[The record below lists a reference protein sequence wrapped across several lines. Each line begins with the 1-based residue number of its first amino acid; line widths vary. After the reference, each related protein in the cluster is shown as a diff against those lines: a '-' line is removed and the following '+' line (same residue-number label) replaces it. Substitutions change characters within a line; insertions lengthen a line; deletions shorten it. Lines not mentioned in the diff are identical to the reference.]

1 MHKFLRAVGFS
12 KIKERKEL
20 IKLITA
26 TIQNADK
33 RSYVTTKDNVMLSE
47 FSKEYADRIGIAVSG
62 EFDDEDKFIY
72 EYYYPYLIPTG
83 VSTEEDINVERHAAE
98 YSYAGVCN
106 EPRIGV
112 TLIFYLQNM
121 VPYVKIENEDKF
133 PIKGTT
139 LSLSSLSISGQILM
153 PIAKTDEEKAVARK
167 KINYRNNLINNARR
181 GDETAIESLTLD
193 DMDLYTTLSR
203 KIRKH
208 DVYSL
213 VDSYF
218 MPYGVECD
226 HYSVLGEIISCE
238 KVTNQITEE
247 VVHIMRINCNDLEF
261 DVCINE
267 ADLLGE
273 PAVGRRFKG
282 NIWMQGVIN
291 FAEEN
296 PN

>member
-12 KIKERKEL
+12 QIKDRKEL
-20 IKLITA
+20 IKMITA
-26 TIQNADK
+26 SIQNAEK
-33 RSYVTTKDNVMLSE
+33 RSYVTTKDNVMLAE
-47 FSKEYADRIGIAVSG
+47 FAKDYADRIGVAVCG

-83 VSTEEDINVERHAAE
+83 VSTEEDINVERHAAQ
-98 YSYAGVCN
+98 YSYAGVVN

-112 TLIFYLQNM
+112 TLIYYLQNM
-121 VPYVKIENEDKF
+121 VPYVKLENENKF

-139 LSLSSLSISGQILM
+139 LSLSSLSVQGQILM

-167 KINYRNNLINNARR
+167 KTNYRNNLINNARR
-181 GDETAIESLTLD
+181 GDESAIESLTLD
-193 DMDLYTTLSR
+193 DMDLYTSISR
-203 KIRKH
+203 KIRKQ
-208 DVYSL
+208 DVFSL
-213 VDSYF
+213 VDTYF

-226 HYSVLGEIISCE
+226 HYSVLGEIIECTR
-238 KVTNQITEE
+238 VTNYVTGENI
-247 VVHIMRINCNDLEF
+247 HIMRINCNELEF

-267 ADLLGE
+267 VDLLGE

-291 FAEEN
+291 FAEMN
-296 PN
+296 P

>member
-12 KIKERKEL
+12 QIKDRKEL

-26 TIQNADK
+26 SIQNAEK
-33 RSYVTTKDNVMLSE
+33 RSYVTTKDNVMLAE
-47 FSKEYADRIGIAVSG
+47 FAKDYADRIGVAICG

-83 VSTEEDINVERHAAE
+83 VSTEEDINVERHAAQ
-98 YSYAGVCN
+98 YSYAGVVN

-112 TLIFYLQNM
+112 TLIYYLQNM
-121 VPYVKIENEDKF
+121 VPYVKLENEDKF

-139 LSLSSLSISGQILM
+139 LSLSSLSVQGQILM

-167 KINYRNNLINNARR
+167 KTNYRNNLINNARR
-181 GDETAIESLTLD
+181 GDESAIESLTLD
-193 DMDLYTTLSR
+193 DMDLYTSISR
-203 KIRKH
+203 KIRKQ
-208 DVYSL
+208 DVFSL
-213 VDSYF
+213 VDTYF

-226 HYSVLGEIISCE
+226 HYSVLGEIIECT
-238 KVTNQITEE
+238 KVTNYVTKENI
-247 VVHIMRINCNDLEF
+247 HIMRINCNDLEF

-267 ADLLGE
+267 VDLLGE

-291 FAEEN
+291 FAEMN
-296 PN
+296 P

>member
-12 KIKERKEL
+12 KIKDRKEL
-20 IKLITA
+20 TALITSS
-26 TIQNADK
+26 IQNAQK
-33 RSYVTTKDNVMLSE
+33 RSYVTNNENVILAE
-47 FSKEYADRIGIAVSG
+47 FARDFSDRIGIAVCG

-72 EYYYPYLIPTG
+72 EYYYPYLIPSA
-83 VSTEEDINVERHAAE
+83 VSTEEDINVERHAAT

-106 EPRIGV
+106 EPRLGV

-121 VPYVKIENEDKF
+121 VPYIKYENENKF

-139 LSLSSLSISGQILM
+139 LSLSALSIKGQIMM
-153 PIAKTDEEKAVARK
+153 PIAKTEEEKEVAK
-167 KINYRNNLINNARR
+167 KKLNYRNKLINNARR

-193 DMDLYTTLSR
+193 DMDLYTTLSK
-203 KIRKH
+203 KIRKQ
-208 DVYSL
+208 DIYSL
-213 VDSYF
+213 VDTYF

-226 HYSVLGEIISCE
+226 QYSVLGEVVDSR
-238 KVTNQITEE
+238 KVVNHFTDEA
-247 VVHIMRINCNDLEF
+247 VYIMRISCNEIEF

-282 NIWMQGVIN
+282 NIWMQGKIN
-291 FAEEN
+291 YPDN
-296 PN
+296 

>member
-12 KIKERKEL
+12 KIKDRKEL
-20 IKLITA
+20 TALITSS
-26 TIQNADK
+26 IQNAQK
-33 RSYVTTKDNVMLSE
+33 RSYVTNNENVILAE
-47 FSKEYADRIGIAVSG
+47 FARDFADRIGVAVCG

-72 EYYYPYLIPTG
+72 EYYYPYLIPSA
-83 VSTEEDINVERHAAE
+83 VSTEEDINIERHAAT

-106 EPRIGV
+106 EPRLGV

-121 VPYVKIENEDKF
+121 VPYIKYENENKF

-139 LSLSSLSISGQILM
+139 LSLSALSIKGQIMM
-153 PIAKTDEEKAVARK
+153 PIAKTEEEKEVAK
-167 KINYRNNLINNARR
+167 KKLNYRNKLINNARR

-193 DMDLYTTLSR
+193 DMDLYTTLSK
-203 KIRKH
+203 KIRKQ
-208 DVYSL
+208 DIYSL
-213 VDSYF
+213 VDTYF

-226 HYSVLGEIISCE
+226 QYSVLGEVIDSQ
-238 KVTNQITEE
+238 KVINRFTDET
-247 VVHIMRINCNDLEF
+247 VYIMRILCNEIEF

-282 NIWMQGVIN
+282 NIWMQGMIN
-291 FAEEN
+291 YPDN
-296 PN
+296 

>member
-12 KIKERKEL
+12 KIKDRKEL
-20 IKLITA
+20 TALITSS
-26 TIQNADK
+26 IQNAQK
-33 RSYVTTKDNVMLSE
+33 RSYVTNNENVILAE
-47 FSKEYADRIGIAVSG
+47 FARDFADRIGIAVCG

-72 EYYYPYLIPTG
+72 EYYYPYLIPSA
-83 VSTEEDINVERHAAE
+83 VSTEEDINVERHAAT

-106 EPRIGV
+106 EPRLGV

-121 VPYVKIENEDKF
+121 VPYIKYENENKF

-139 LSLSSLSISGQILM
+139 LSLSALSIKGQIMM
-153 PIAKTDEEKAVARK
+153 PIAKTEEEKEVAK
-167 KINYRNNLINNARR
+167 KKLNYRNKLINNARR

-193 DMDLYTTLSR
+193 DMDLYTTLSK
-203 KIRKH
+203 KIRKQ
-208 DVYSL
+208 DIYSL
-213 VDSYF
+213 VDTYF

-226 HYSVLGEIISCE
+226 QYSVLGEVVDSR
-238 KVTNQITEE
+238 KVVNHFTDEA
-247 VVHIMRINCNDLEF
+247 VYIMRISCNEIEF

-282 NIWMQGVIN
+282 NIWMQGKIN
-291 FAEEN
+291 YPDN
-296 PN
+296 

>member
-12 KIKERKEL
+12 QIKDRKEL

-26 TIQNADK
+26 SIQNAEK
-33 RSYVTTKDNVMLSE
+33 RSYVTTGDNVMLAE
-47 FSKEYADRIGIAVSG
+47 FAKDYADRIGVAVCG

-83 VSTEEDINVERHAAE
+83 VSTEEDINVERHAAQ
-98 YSYAGVCN
+98 YSYAGVVN

-112 TLIFYLQNM
+112 TLIYYLQNM
-121 VPYVKIENEDKF
+121 VPYVKLENENKF
-133 PIKGTT
+133 PIKGTS
-139 LSLSSLSISGQILM
+139 LSLSSLSIKGQILM

-167 KINYRNNLINNARR
+167 KSNYRNNLINNARR

-193 DMDLYTTLSR
+193 DMDLYTSISK
-203 KIRKH
+203 KIRRQ

-213 VDSYF
+213 VDTYF

-226 HYSVLGEIISCE
+226 HYSVLGEITECTV
-238 KVTNQITEE
+238 VTNYVTKEK
-247 VVHIMRINCNDLEF
+247 VHIMRINCNDLEF

-267 ADLLGE
+267 VDLLGE

-291 FAEEN
+291 FDDTIK
-296 PN
+296 

>member
-12 KIKERKEL
+12 KIKDRKEL
-20 IKLITA
+20 TALITSS
-26 TIQNADK
+26 IQNAQK
-33 RSYVTTKDNVMLSE
+33 RSYVTNNENVILAE
-47 FSKEYADRIGIAVSG
+47 FARDFADGIGIAVCG

-72 EYYYPYLIPTG
+72 EYYYPYLIPSA
-83 VSTEEDINVERHAAE
+83 VSTEEDINVERHAAT

-106 EPRIGV
+106 EPRLGV

-121 VPYVKIENEDKF
+121 VPYIKYENENKF

-139 LSLSSLSISGQILM
+139 LSLSALSIKGQIMM
-153 PIAKTDEEKAVARK
+153 PIAKTEEEKEVAK
-167 KINYRNNLINNARR
+167 KKLNYRNKLINNARR

-193 DMDLYTTLSR
+193 DMDLYTTLSK
-203 KIRKH
+203 KIRKQ
-208 DVYSL
+208 DIYSL
-213 VDSYF
+213 VDTYF

-226 HYSVLGEIISCE
+226 QYSVLGEVVDSR
-238 KVTNQITEE
+238 KVVNHFTDEA
-247 VVHIMRINCNDLEF
+247 VYIMRISCNEIEF

-282 NIWMQGVIN
+282 NIWMQGMIN
-291 FAEEN
+291 YPDN
-296 PN
+296 